1 MRLDSVPHSIS
12 GPRSMVA
19 HGRGQVSGGGG
30 GGGTGVGS
38 GVKVRP
44 APTADPSLRHLWGM
58 KVSRSCL

>member
-1 MRLDSVPHSIS
+1 MRLDSVPHSVL

-19 HGRGQVSGGGG
+19 QWRGKVSGGGG

-44 APTADPSLRHLWGM
+44 API
-58 KVSRSCL
+58 

>member
-19 HGRGQVSGGGG
+19 HWRGKVRGGG

-44 APTADPSLRHLWGM
+44 API
-58 KVSRSCL
+58 

>member
-19 HGRGQVSGGGG
+19 HWRGQVSGGGGG

-44 APTADPSLRHLWGM
+44 APIQVCAISG
-58 KVSRSCL
+58 V